1 MKALSLKLEDSIF
14 LETERLLSQIKM
26 PRNSYFNEA
35 VDFYNKYHERQLLAK
50 QFEIDIELAGQDSA
64 DMATSLE
71 NLDPELID

>member
-1 MKALSLKLEDSIF
+1 MKALSLKLDETIF

-35 VDFYNKYHERQLLAK
+35 VDFYNKYHERQLLAR
-50 QFEIDIELAGQDSA
+50 QFDIDIELAGQDSA

-71 NLDPELID
+71 NLDPELVD

>member
-1 MKALSLKLEDSIF
+1 MKALSLKLDDGIF
-14 LETERLLSQIKM
+14 LETERLLSEIKM

-35 VDFYNKYHERQLLAK
+35 VDFYNKYYERQLLAK
-50 QFEIDIELAGQDSA
+50 RLEFDIELAGQDSA

>member
-1 MKALSLKLEDSIF
+1 
-14 LETERLLSQIKM
+14 M

-50 QFEIDIELAGQDSA
+50 QFEFDIELAGQDSA

-71 NLDPELID
+71 KLDPELID

>member
-1 MKALSLKLEDSIF
+1 MKALSLKLDDSIF
-14 LETERLLSQIKM
+14 LETERLLSKIKK

-35 VDFYNKYHERQLLAK
+35 VDFYNKYLERQLLAK
-50 QFEIDIELAGQDSA
+50 QFELDIELAGQDSA